1 MSDAERIS
9 QPSKNANVLRP
20 MAPIHSER
28 TPNPNSLKFTDADG
42 RFFSDD
48 IVAISSQDETDRHP
62 LGQQL
67 FEIAGVDDV
76 FITPEFV
83 TVSKTAGTEWNEVQ
97 SEIEST
103 LADYLDS
110 Q

>member
-1 MSDAERIS
+1 
-9 QPSKNANVLRP
+9 

-42 RFFSDD
+42 RFFHDD
-48 IVAISSQDETDRHP
+48 IVAISSQDETDRHT
-62 LGQQL
+62 LGQKL
-67 FEIAGVDDV
+67 FDITGVDDV

-83 TVSKTAGTEWNEVQ
+83 TVSKTADTDWNEVQ
-97 SEIEST
+97 SAIEAT

>member
-1 MSDAERIS
+1 
-9 QPSKNANVLRP
+9 

-48 IVAISSQDETDRHP
+48 IVAISSQDETDRHT

-67 FEIAGVDDV
+67 FDIAGVDDV

-83 TVSKTAGTEWNEVQ
+83 TVSKTAETDWDEVQ
-97 SEIEST
+97 SDIETT
-103 LADYLDS
+103 LSDYLDN

>member
-1 MSDAERIS
+1 
-9 QPSKNANVLRP
+9 
-20 MAPIHSER
+20 MAPIHFER

-48 IVAISSQDETDRHP
+48 IVAISSQDETDRHA
-62 LGQQL
+62 LGEQL
-67 FEIAGVDDV
+67 FDIAGVDDV

-83 TVSKTAGTEWNEVQ
+83 TVSKTAETKWDDVQ
-97 SEIEST
+97 PDIEST
-103 LADYLDS
+103 LSDYLDN